1 MFQRLCYVMFSVPC
15 YPGCSILS
23 TTNFLVEGH
32 FTCWFPACPNRENLF
47 TLSHPSPCQ
56 LKAHLLPGEHSLQQ
70 AGYHQASLYLK
81 ELKMNC
87 RRTSKVLSFS
97 KSFLVHNGFSTIVSA
112 LQNALSFN
120 KDSLHGVLCRENK
133 SKSLAPLS
141 CLVGQLRIC
150 VSMKLHYSIV
160 NAHLINH
167 IIIFEYLNPLHLML
181 ICCKTLLSSL
191 VIITEE

>member
-1 MFQRLCYVMFSVPC
+1 MFQRLYYVMFSVPC

-23 TTNFLVEGH
+23 TTNFLVDGH

-56 LKAHLLPGEHSLQQ
+56 LQAHLLPGEHSLQQ

-97 KSFLVHNGFSTIVSA
+97 KSFQCIMDFLPLYQHCRMLCHSTRILFMECCAGRTKVNHLHHFLVWQDSYVS
-112 LQNALSFN
+112 
-120 KDSLHGVLCRENK
+120 
-133 SKSLAPLS
+133 
-141 CLVGQLRIC
+141 
-150 VSMKLHYSIV
+150 VSV
-160 NAHLINH
+160 
-167 IIIFEYLNPLHLML
+167 
-181 ICCKTLLSSL
+181 
-191 VIITEE
+191 